1 LKKEPLRFRFFKGR
15 ERAMTISQYKNRLI
29 PLITLLAISSLMVAV
44 GGRRPQQKR
53 TSAANT
59 SATLVEKG
67 RCRVTI
73 EEQPESPIRVVLQGS
88 ELADSVVPVV
98 ELTIVNISTN
108 AIRAYTIKYETVSNT
123 TGSGGW
129 DVSIP
134 AAKKAALTS
143 GATASMEISG
153 TTYAP
158 PLNSMR
164 VSVDF
169 VEFADGSTWGPDK
182 YNTRDRIGGM
192 RAGAQAAR
200 ERLSEVLTT
209 SGPEA
214 VMRTVNERSAD
225 GISRPSTGS
234 PQWTQGFEEGIG
246 FIKARVREAAKSGD
260 SDALR
265 KGIEKPFG
273 AAEEDK

>member
-1 LKKEPLRFRFFKGR
+1 
-15 ERAMTISQYKNRLI
+15 MTISQWKNRLI
-29 PLITLLAISSLMVAV
+29 PLIVLLAISSLVVAV

-53 TSAANT
+53 TSPPLKA
-59 SATLVEKG
+59 SATDEKG
-67 RCRVTI
+67 HCRVTI
-73 EEQPESPIRVVLQGS
+73 EEQPESPIRVLLQGP
-88 ELADSVVPVV
+88 ELADPVGPTV
-98 ELTIVNISTN
+98 ELTIVNISAK
-108 AIRAYTIKYETVSNT
+108 AIHAYAIKYETLANT
-123 TGSGGW
+123 TRSGGW

-134 AAKKAALTS
+134 AAKKAAFTS
-143 GATASMEISG
+143 GAAASMEISG

-200 ERLSEVLTT
+200 ERLSEVLKTL
-209 SGPEA
+209 GREA
-214 VMRTVNERSAD
+214 VLRTVNEHTAD
-225 GISRPSTGS
+225 GISRPSSGS

-260 SDALR
+260 FEALR
-265 KGIEKPFG
+265 NGIEKPFG